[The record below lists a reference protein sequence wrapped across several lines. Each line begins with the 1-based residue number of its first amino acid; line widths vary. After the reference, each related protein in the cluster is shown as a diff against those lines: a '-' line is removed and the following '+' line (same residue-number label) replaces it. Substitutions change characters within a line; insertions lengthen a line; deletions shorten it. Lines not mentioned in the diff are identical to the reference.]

1 MAENFV
7 NDQYEILSGKTGMD
21 KNARKKKLKEM
32 LKELYQ
38 LRQKVENEDTKVFL
52 REGQI
57 RERQEKIEAKDATI
71 SRLEGKDKKPKPK
84 EDLDFD
90 DDDDLEEIIV
100 EGIIYFSDEG
110 MDEVFDKAT
119 GKVVGEMKDGKLVF
133 SKLGTSIH
141 KKNVKNKGTNIK
153 KKN

>member
-21 KNARKKKLKEM
+21 KNDRKKKLKEM

-38 LRQKVENEDTKVFL
+38 LRKKVENLDTRVYV
-52 REGQI
+52 RDGQI
-57 RERQEKIEAKDATI
+57 RELLEKIEEKDATI

-90 DDDDLEEIIV
+90 DDDGDLEEIIV
-100 EGIIYFSDEG
+100 EGITYFSDEG
-110 MDEVFDKAT
+110 MDEVFDKG

-133 SKLGTSIH
+133 SKYGTTIH
-141 KKNVKNKGTNIK
+141 KKNVKKLK
-153 KKN
+153 KKD